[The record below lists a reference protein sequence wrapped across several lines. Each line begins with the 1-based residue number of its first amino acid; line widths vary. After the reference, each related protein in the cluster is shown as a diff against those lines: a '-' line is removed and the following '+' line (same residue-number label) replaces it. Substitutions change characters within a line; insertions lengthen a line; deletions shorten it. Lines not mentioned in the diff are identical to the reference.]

1 MRVSIQLKLLFLL
14 NLGIRKTVL
23 ETTLKIFFKNLKIS
37 LANTLNER
45 IIKHMEALM
54 PTSEPAEL
62 VTERVNQNE
71 KSK

>member
-1 MRVSIQLKLLFLL
+1 
-14 NLGIRKTVL
+14 LGIRKTVL